1 MIMVGAILV
10 TPAGVVPELTLVR
23 FGTLSSICRKLTTP
37 GLEGDQESHGHRLL
51 SRLVKRADRPFTLE
65 IITGVLMAAQL
76 CGRGLDCNVRAIIAV
91 VEFSND
97 RQNYPVRVFRDPFDY
112 DLTNA
117 DEVSR
122 LVKHLVQTSGED
134 QYDGLSHC
142 RLKHDRLT

>member
-23 FGTLSSICRKLTTP
+23 FGTLSSIC
-37 GLEGDQESHGHRLL
+37 QGHRLL
-51 SRLVKRADRPFTLE
+51 RRLVERADRPFTLE

-91 VEFSND
+91 VELSND

-122 LVKHLVQTSGED
+122 LVKCLA
-134 QYDGLSHC
+134 
-142 RLKHDRLT
+142 

>member
-10 TPAGVVPELTLVR
+10 MPAGVVPELTPVR
-23 FGTLSSICRKLTTP
+23 FATLSSICRKLTAP

-51 SRLVKRADRPFTLE
+51 RRLVKRADRPFTLE

-91 VEFSND
+91 VEFSID
-97 RQNYPVRVFRDPFDY
+97 RQNYPVKVFRDPFDY

-122 LVKHLVQTSGED
+122 LVDRLVRTSGGD
-134 QYDGLSHC
+134 QCDGLGHR
-142 RLKHDRLT
+142 RLKHDSVT